1 MADVLTDN
9 QPTNDTNVPNLPPPL
24 PETHHHTTFSPSE
37 LLPGEEDGEQGLIVT
52 RRSSRIPRK
61 AYNDMSDEARAEYNA
76 HRREMYHKQ
85 SDDCRKRRRER
96 ERERYHS
103 LLGDERKQRNARRAE
118 LERARYTKLSKDQL
132 AERNHKRREKAK
144 ERKQRNGGKVTK
156 AARANQNHALASVVL
171 PPSLPGGDGNVGGM
185 QDDLSEEIAEEVVD
199 DVDAGTVHI

>member
-52 RRSSRIPRK
+52 RRSRIPRK

-96 ERERYHS
+96 ERGRYHS

-132 AERNHKRREKAK
+132 AERNHMRREKAK

-171 PPSLPGGDGNVGGM
+171 PPSLPGGDGM